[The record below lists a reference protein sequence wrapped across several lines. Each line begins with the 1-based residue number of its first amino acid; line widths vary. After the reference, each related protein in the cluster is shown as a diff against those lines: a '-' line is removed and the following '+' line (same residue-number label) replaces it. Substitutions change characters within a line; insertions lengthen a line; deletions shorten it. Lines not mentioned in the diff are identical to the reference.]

1 MPSGAPQPD
10 RDRPINNDI
19 SVGPTSGAS
28 PHYYSGSPRK
38 SAPGEAVIT
47 ELSGVSDYGGEG
59 GGPSKLH
66 PDQERQNL
74 QEL

>member
-1 MPSGAPQPD
+1 MPSGAPQA
-10 RDRPINNDI
+10 DRPMNNDI

-28 PHYYSGSPRK
+28 HYHSGPPRK
-38 SAPGEAVIT
+38 SAPSEAVIT
-47 ELSGVSDYGGEG
+47 ELPGVSDYGGEG
-59 GGPSKLH
+59 GGHGKLH

>member
-1 MPSGAPQPD
+1 M
-10 RDRPINNDI
+10 NNDI
-19 SVGPTSGAS
+19 LVGPTSGAS
-28 PHYYSGSPRK
+28 HYYSGPPRK

-59 GGPSKLH
+59 GGHGKLH

>member
-1 MPSGAPQPD
+1 MPSGAPQA
-10 RDRPINNDI
+10 DRPINNDI

-28 PHYYSGSPRK
+28 HYYYSGPPRK

-47 ELSGVSDYGGEG
+47 ELPGVSDYGGEG

>member
-1 MPSGAPQPD
+1 MPSGAPQVD
-10 RDRPINNDI
+10 WPINNDI

-28 PHYYSGSPRK
+28 HYHYSGSLRK
-38 SAPGEAVIT
+38 SAPSEAVIT

-59 GGPSKLH
+59 GGPGKLH

>member
-1 MPSGAPQPD
+1 MPSGAPQA
-10 RDRPINNDI
+10 DRPMNNDI

-28 PHYYSGSPRK
+28 HYHYSGPPRK
-38 SAPGEAVIT
+38 SAPGEAVT
-47 ELSGVSDYGGEG
+47 ELPGVSDYGSEG
-59 GGPSKLH
+59 GGHGKLH

>member
-1 MPSGAPQPD
+1 MPSGAPQA
-10 RDRPINNDI
+10 DRPINNDI

-28 PHYYSGSPRK
+28 HYYSGSPRK

-59 GGPSKLH
+59 GGPGKLH